1 MDVLKQE
8 LQESRLKSNRNEV
21 MYHDEVA
28 NRVEQINKLTL
39 EQNLLEE
46 RLSSAQQQVKLQ
58 FKES

>member
-1 MDVLKQE
+1 
-8 LQESRLKSNRNEV
+8 